1 MWHPLGLFLQSPI
14 LVDAGCL
21 YSEKFKLA
29 VVKKKISPLSSLT
42 YLSFGPLIDV
52 LLIQLNA
59 LTENCRN
66 KFGSKVCWI
75 EE

>member
-1 MWHPLGLFLQSPI
+1 MWPPLELFLQSPI
-14 LVDAGCL
+14 LVGAGCL
-21 YSEKFKLA
+21 YSEKFELA
-29 VVKKKISPLSSLT
+29 VVKNMIPQLKSLT
-42 YLSFGPLIDV
+42 HLSFGPLINV
-52 LLIQLNA
+52 LLIQLIA

>member
-1 MWHPLGLFLQSPI
+1 MWHPLELFLQSLI
-14 LVDAGCL
+14 LVGAGCL
-21 YSEKFKLA
+21 YSEKFELA
-29 VVKKKISPLSSLT
+29 VVKNKMSPLNTLT
-42 YLSFGPLIDV
+42 HLSFEPRVNV